1 MKIEANKFKLI
12 KLNGGIKM
20 AKYSK
25 SLVAWFS
32 IAFLVIG
39 NLLGIAFYN
48 DNAQVEDLQSQL
60 ADAQNNSVIEIQ
72 EVEIEVD
79 SGNLDLVLEHLYDN
93 DGNVNYLLD
102 DLDDDELNLIADRI
116 SFINEIKALAVNYVD
131 AEAADELDKEVFNNS
146 VEFDEDEIERIRV
159 QDDADELIVSDI
171 DFEDSDADVLVTVYF
186 EQDDVKYEAD
196 FNVEFKDAEIDD
208 MDLLEI
214 RERN

>member
-1 MKIEANKFKLI
+1 
-12 KLNGGIKM
+12 M

-39 NLLGIAFYN
+39 NLLGAAFYN